1 MFRFRGFL
9 LALFSIFPL
18 AAPADPIEGIEYK
31 RIAPNLVETGAKVEV
46 REFFWYGCSHCYGLE
61 PYLDRWLAKLPKN
74 AQFIRMPALFQ
85 EASPSYAS
93 TLAHTRT
100 YYTFEAM
107 GIVTKMHLPFFS
119 AIHLEKQPLHNAESI
134 ADFVKKKG
142 VDRAAFLNTYNSFSV
157 ETKTG
162 RAKFAMQTYGIES
175 VPTIVVDG
183 KYLTSPQMAGGHDL
197 VLNVVDYLIGK
208 AAAERAGN
216 KK

>member
-1 MFRFRGFL
+1 MFRFRRCLFALISFL
-9 LALFSIFPL
+9 PL
-18 AAPADPIEGIEYK
+18 AVSADPVEGIEYK
-31 RIAPNLVETGAKVEV
+31 RIPPNLVETGAKVEV

-107 GIVTKMHLPFFS
+107 GIFDKMHRPFFD
-119 AIHLEKQPLHNAESI
+119 AIHLEKQPLHDAESI

-208 AAAERAGN
+208 AAAERA
-216 KK
+216 KFK